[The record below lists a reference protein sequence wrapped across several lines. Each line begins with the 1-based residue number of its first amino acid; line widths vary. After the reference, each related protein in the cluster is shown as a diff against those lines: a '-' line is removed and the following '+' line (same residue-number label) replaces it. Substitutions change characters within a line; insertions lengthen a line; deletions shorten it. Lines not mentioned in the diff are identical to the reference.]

1 MKALCVLLLYGISTS
16 GFTAPAGTQ
25 FTYQGRLSFQGT
37 PAEGAFDFEFRLFD
51 TESGGNP
58 VGPMISLQDESVEG
72 GVFTVELDFG
82 ANAFMGEARWLEV
95 EVREGTS
102 NGAYTTLFP
111 RKPVTASPFALD
123 TLFLTPGIVDT
134 TALEDDSVTTS
145 KIANGNVFTDDLAN
159 FAVSTGK
166 LSNQAVT
173 RLKLADDS
181 VGTAQIEN
189 NTVTSTD
196 IRDGTI
202 TAVDVSGGF
211 LLAERSQVYLSEG
224 TASTVSGNTSRN
236 VTAQCNDAND
246 IQLTAFCSVDTNVH
260 TTVVREFLPEDW
272 ESATLPAGVR
282 CGFQNTHPDLGA
294 NVRAIISCIEV
305 P

>member
-1 MKALCVLLLYGISTS
+1 MKTVLMLLLMSIATSTVS
-16 GFTAPAGTQ
+16 APAGTQ

-37 PAEGAFDFEFRLFD
+37 PAAGSFDFEFRLFD

-58 VGPMISLQDESVEG
+58 VGPMFSLQDESVEG

-102 NGAYTTLFP
+102 NGAYTTLLP

-173 RLKLADDS
+173 RLKIADDS
-181 VGTAQIEN
+181 IGTAQIEDSA
-189 NTVTSTD
+189 VTSSD

-202 TAVDVSGGF
+202 QPTD
-211 LLAERSQVYLSEG
+211 LANVYLHDKTQIVEVEDS
-224 TASTVSGNTSRN
+224 
-236 VTAQCNDAND
+236 
-246 IQLTAFCSVDTNVH
+246 LSV
-260 TTVVREFLPEDW
+260 
-272 ESATLPAGVR
+272 PAGVIR
-282 CGFQNTHPDLGA
+282 QPVAVCPDVNDIPLTFACGAD
-294 NVRAIISCIEV
+294 ISAQITLRGINSENWSSNALKAQTGCVFHNEGSSPLTVSASIFCLSV